1 MNKQAAIAAV
11 IALTSILGACEA
23 PQPVDLILTDAR
35 VYNADRRDSLPS
47 TLVIDNGRILAVG
60 DGSLLERYEGPTRA
74 LSGRLVLPGF
84 HDSHTH
90 LIYGGRQL
98 MQCDL
103 SGLVS
108 IAAIQSKL
116 ADCDSALDPEEW
128 LLGGGWN
135 LSLFPDANP
144 NRSTLDA
151 INPDRATV
159 LVGEDGH
166 STWASSRALAL
177 AGITAETPNPPDGV
191 IERDP
196 SGSPSGTLRET
207 AQNLVHAYA
216 PAMLVDDVL
225 IGAERAIQMAHQF
238 GITSAIDAATTT
250 EDIEIYEQLKASGA
264 LSLRMVLAIT
274 MNDPGLGIGSRA
286 DIDVSERGNVE
297 ALRTDAAK
305 IFVDGVLEGE
315 TAALIEPYD
324 SH

>member
-1 MNKQAAIAAV
+1 M
-11 IALTSILGACEA
+11 S
-23 PQPVDLILTDAR
+23 
-35 VYNADRRDSLPS
+35 S

-60 DGSLLERYEGPTRA
+60 RLLLERYEGPTRA

-84 HDSHTH
+84 HDAHTH

-144 NRSTLDA
+144 NRSMLDA

-191 IERDP
+191 IERDA
-196 SGSPSGTLRET
+196 SGRPSGTLRET

-225 IGAERAIQMAHQF
+225 TGAERPFRWHINSELLCHRC
-238 GITSAIDAATTT
+238 GNHHRRHRDLRAA
-250 EDIEIYEQLKASGA
+250 ESVRRAQ
-264 LSLRMVLAIT
+264 LRMVLAIT
-274 MNDPGLGIGSRA
+274 MNDPGLGIGLVPTSM
-286 DIDVSERGNVE
+286 
-297 ALRTDAAK
+297 
-305 IFVDGVLEGE
+305 
-315 TAALIEPYD
+315 
-324 SH
+324 